1 MNILLKFWTVI
12 LLSLLASNASHAGD
26 VLDQINTTKTLK
38 VATNA
43 NWPPQ
48 SFINENN
55 ELDGFDV
62 DVAREIAKRMNVE
75 LKLVTPNWDIV
86 TAGNWHRRWDMHIGS
101 MTPTKK
107 RAEVL
112 AFPAVYYYTPAGV
125 VVHKDST
132 VSSINQLNGKRIGIG
147 YGTTY
152 ELYLQ
157 KNLTIDAKGAP
168 AFSYLIDNPTIKT
181 YETGTLALDDL
192 RLGDSLRVDAVLSS
206 IPSILDAIENGYP
219 IKLVGKPIFYEP
231 LAVTTDLG
239 DPEFGSELQNI
250 IDAMRADGT
259 LSTLSKKWYGVDYT
273 TTL

>member
-1 MNILLKFWTVI
+1 MDILPKFWTVI
-12 LLSLLASNASHAGD
+12 LLGLLASSAIHAGD
-26 VLDQINTTKTLK
+26 VLDQINATKTLK

-62 DVAREIAKRMNVE
+62 DVAREIAKRMKVE

-86 TAGNWHRRWDMHIGS
+86 TAGNWYRRWDMHIGS
-101 MTPTKK
+101 MTPTKE
-107 RAEVL
+107 RAKVL

-125 VVHKDST
+125 AVHQNST
-132 VSSINQLNGKRIGIG
+132 VSSINQLDGKRVGIG

-157 KNLTIDAKGAP
+157 KDLTIDAKGAP
-168 AFSYLIDNPTIKT
+168 AFSYLIDNPKIKT

-192 RLGDSLRVDAVLSS
+192 RLGDGLRLDAVLSS

-239 DPEFGSELQNI
+239 DLEFGSKLQNI
-250 IDAMRADGT
+250 IDAMRVDGT
-259 LSTLSKKWYGVDYT
+259 LSILSKKWYGVDYAT
-273 TTL
+273 TQ

>member
-1 MNILLKFWTVI
+1 MKISPKFWTAI
-12 LLSLLASNASHAGD
+12 LLGLLVSNTIHAGD
-26 VLDQINTTKTLK
+26 VLDQINASKTLK

-62 DVAREIAKRMNVE
+62 DVAREVAKRMKVE

-86 TAGNWHRRWDMHIGS
+86 TAGNWHQRWDMHIGS

-125 VVHKDST
+125 AVHQDAP
-132 VSSINQLNGKRIGIG
+132 VSSISQLNGKRIGIG
-147 YGTTY
+147 YGTTF

-168 AFSYLIDNPTIKT
+168 AFSYLIDNPKIKT

-192 RLGDSLRVDAVLSS
+192 RLGDGLRIDAVLSS
-206 IPSILDAIENGYP
+206 IPAILGAIENGYP
-219 IKLVGKPIFYEP
+219 IKLIGKPIFYEP

-239 DPEFGSELQNI
+239 DPEFGDKLQSI
-250 IDAMRADGT
+250 VDAMRADGT
-259 LSTLSKKWYGVDYT
+259 LSTLSKKWYGVDYAT
-273 TTL
+273 TQ

>member
-1 MNILLKFWTVI
+1 MKILVKFWTGI
-12 LLSLLASNASHAGD
+12 LFGLIVSSTIHAGD
-26 VLDQINTTKTLK
+26 VLDQINATKTLK

-62 DVAREIAKRMNVE
+62 DVAREIAKRMKLE

-86 TAGNWHRRWDMHIGS
+86 TAGNWYGRWDMHIGS
-101 MTPTKK
+101 MTPTQK

-125 VVHKDST
+125 AVHQDST

-157 KNLTIDAKGAP
+157 KDLTIDAKGAP
-168 AFSYLIDNPTIKT
+168 AFSYLIDSPKIKT

-192 RLGDSLRVDAVLSS
+192 RLGDGLRLEAVLSS
-206 IPSILDAIENGYP
+206 IPSILGAIENGYP
-219 IKLVGKPIFYEP
+219 IKLVGSPIFYEP

-239 DPEFGSELQNI
+239 DLEFGGKLEDI
-250 IDAMRADGT
+250 IGAMRADGT
-259 LSTLSKKWYGVDYT
+259 LSTLSKKWYGVDYST
-273 TTL
+273 TR